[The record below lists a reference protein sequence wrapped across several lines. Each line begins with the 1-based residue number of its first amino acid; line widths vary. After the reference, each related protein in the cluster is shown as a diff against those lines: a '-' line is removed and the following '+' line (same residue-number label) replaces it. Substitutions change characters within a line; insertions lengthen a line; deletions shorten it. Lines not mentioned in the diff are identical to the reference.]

1 MKTTERET
9 TDGGSARV
17 ESSMGG
23 GGDRVARIVAS
34 HVGRT
39 FALPLANDAVR
50 VVESVDGAGVTL
62 AATTAL
68 PPGVVA
74 AATPFRQWATRSAA
88 FARSTGGS
96 LLTPFEREAET
107 FRDTV
112 ALALCLLN
120 ERFAGESSYAST
132 LPDSFDFLDAS
143 LSDAHAT
150 ALEGTS
156 THKRLRGRG
165 AFVRAVSEAT
175 SLSPRDVA
183 WAVGAV
189 SSRAMKNDA
198 VPYAL
203 VPGCDLLDHASSP
216 NCVVR
221 RRDEPASDGAQSSPS
236 VVVET
241 TRAVAA
247 GERLTISYGDDM
259 CNDRALRMYGF
270 CAHELTVN
278 DTRNVLVRGLGSF
291 RGVHPSNAAFEES
304 VRRVVASGARDD
316 ARDAWTVER
325 EAWLRSEEIASSK
338 SADVDE
344 SWMRRVAVLRRG
356 QAEIIDAYVRAFK

>member
-1 MKTTERET
+1 MT
-9 TDGGSARV
+9 GARA
-17 ESSMGG
+17 
-23 GGDRVARIVAS
+23 ARIATS

-39 FALPLANDAVR
+39 FRLPRDAVR
-50 VVESVDGAGVTL
+50 VVESAVDGAGVTL
-62 AATTAL
+62 AAATAL
-68 PPGVVA
+68 PRGVVA
-74 AATPFRQWATRSAA
+74 AETPFREWATRSAA
-88 FARSTGGS
+88 FARSVGGAV
-96 LLTPFEREAET
+96 LTPFESESDT

-120 ERFAGESSYAST
+120 ERFGGESSYAST
-132 LPDSFDFLDAS
+132 LPESFDF
-143 LSDAHAT
+143 SDAASSDARAI

-156 THKRLRGRG
+156 TQARVRRRG
-165 AFVRAVSEAT
+165 AFVHAVSEAT
-175 SLSPRDVA
+175 SLSTRDVS

-198 VPYAL
+198 VPYAV

-221 RRDEPASDGAQSSPS
+221 RRDDDKSSPS

-241 TRAVAA
+241 TRDVAA
-247 GERLTISYGDDM
+247 GERLTISYGRSL

-270 CAHELTVN
+270 CADELIVN
-278 DTRNVLVRGLGSF
+278 DTRDVLVRGLGSF
-291 RGVHPSNAAFEES
+291 LGVHPSNDAFEES
-304 VRRVVASGARDD
+304 VRQVTESGARDD
-316 ARDAWTVER
+316 ARDAWTAER
-325 EAWLRSEEIASSK
+325 EAWSRSEDIASAK
-338 SADVDE
+338 SVDVDD